1 MFAGLDGIP
10 TPIFVEIPT
19 SIMDASESL
28 VLKSQFHSFVALAVI
43 APSSGALL
51 ELSLAASPLPVSV
64 DTTISSLLVEDKFA
78 FLTSIVGF
86 ALVNGIIGAA
96 SSTLSSKLRI
106 VLTND
111 SSLAGTSLSRSSC
124 KYK

>member
-1 MFAGLDGIP
+1 LFAGLDGIP

-43 APSSGALL
+43 APSSAFL

-64 DTTISSLLVEDKFA
+64 GTTISSLLVEDKFA

>member
-43 APSSGALL
+43 APSSALL
-51 ELSLAASPLPVSV
+51 ELSLAASPPPVSV
-64 DTTISSLLVEDKFA
+64 GTTISSLLVEDKFA

>member
-43 APSSGALL
+43 APSSALL

-64 DTTISSLLVEDKFA
+64 GTTISSLLVEDKFA